1 MSTNNNLLPIEIL
14 KDFLNKLFQFE
25 SQDLDFGIYKIL
37 HYKREEIK
45 NFIDV
50 LLTDTVKFQLKT
62 LSQEEIISA
71 KGELELLAA
80 DEVVKKWLHAR
91 DKYEEAKL
99 KFYETEFK
107 EKIDQ
112 YKLVERHL
120 VAVKVAEDA
129 ENKIYNHLALFF
141 SRYYDKGDFISKR
154 RFGKNEKYIV
164 PYNGEETHFY
174 WANQDQYYIKS
185 SESFQKFSFKIP
197 VLTGHAIVNFKLIE
211 AQTEL
216 GNVKENENKYFIL
229 SDKEPSFNSDEVDLY
244 FEYRSF
250 NDNEKKQ
257 YTGNNKQDTLNTV
270 AEKAIFNYFI
280 DQPLYASLFEKV
292 NDKTLLLTKLNH
304 YTRKNKYDFFI
315 HKNLKQF
322 LQRELD
328 FYIKTELVEVEDLYV
343 SETDVYLEKIRQNI
357 KTIKAFKIIA
367 DTIIDFLSQ
376 IEDFQ
381 KKLWEKKKFVLAT
394 EWIITID
401 RLIEYL
407 GEEDSKIILEE
418 VLKNRNQIL
427 EWISLFGV
435 DSVPGSGFSVDELKA
450 NLHEWRKFPIDT
462 VHFSEVFKENLLNKL
477 SEKINIEEMTDGL
490 VIHSDNFH
498 GINLISE
505 KFKKQI
511 DSIHIDPP
519 YNTNSSGFLYKNMYK
534 HSSWLSMMENRI
546 SSSIELLK
554 NQGSYQCH
562 IDENEYENLATL
574 FDNIGI
580 ADAGT
585 VVWDKRNP
593 MNNGRGIANQHEYII
608 WRSNY
613 SFPFK
618 KSSYRII
625 LMLEKAAQIIKKEGG
640 VNDKVR
646 QLFTDWVS
654 GNKDLSG
661 GEKAYKYLDDDGNIY
676 QSVSLRAPEP
686 RKDKKFHKA
695 LIHPKTGK
703 PCPVP
708 PNGFSRT
715 PETLKKMMDSGDI
728 LFGVDETTQPRQK
741 VKLSKDTE
749 IQQSSML
756 QDSSKGK
763 KDLEPLGL
771 RFPYCHP
778 TSLYSELLGNSA
790 KEKFCKIFDFFAGSG
805 TTFQATQLL
814 NREDDG
820 RRKCILIEQG
830 DYTSTVILP
839 RIKKIAYTFEWRA
852 GKPKDNSM
860 NGLGVFVKY
869 QKLEQYEESLENISF
884 TVQEK
889 TNQQALQFD
898 QYIPKYFL
906 EFETRESRTTVN
918 TKDILDPWNY
928 TLKVW
933 DGFTYDT
940 EKAVDLVETF
950 NYLIG
955 LHLKKQVTKIFNS
968 KKYKFVFGNNN
979 SGKEIIVVWRNVV
992 DWTLDEFEKD
1002 AAFLK
1007 QELSVCSYDILYI
1020 SGKSSFPGYIPI
1032 EQVFQNKMVP

>member
-1 MSTNNNLLPIEIL
+1 MSTNNDLLPIEIL

-37 HYKREEIK
+37 HYKRDEIK

-50 LLTDTVKFQLKT
+50 LLIDTVKFQLKT
-62 LSQEEIISA
+62 LSQEELISA

-519 YNTNSSGFLYKNMYK
+519 YNT
-534 HSSWLSMMENRI
+534 
-546 SSSIELLK
+546 
-554 NQGSYQCH
+554 
-562 IDENEYENLATL
+562 
-574 FDNIGI
+574 
-580 ADAGT
+580 
-585 VVWDKRNP
+585 
-593 MNNGRGIANQHEYII
+593 
-608 WRSNY
+608 
-613 SFPFK
+613 
-618 KSSYRII
+618 
-625 LMLEKAAQIIKKEGG
+625 
-640 VNDKVR
+640 
-646 QLFTDWVS
+646 
-654 GNKDLSG
+654 
-661 GEKAYKYLDDDGNIY
+661 
-676 QSVSLRAPEP
+676 
-686 RKDKKFHKA
+686 
-695 LIHPKTGK
+695 
-703 PCPVP
+703 
-708 PNGFSRT
+708 
-715 PETLKKMMDSGDI
+715 
-728 LFGVDETTQPRQK
+728 
-741 VKLSKDTE
+741 
-749 IQQSSML
+749 
-756 QDSSKGK
+756 
-763 KDLEPLGL
+763 
-771 RFPYCHP
+771 
-778 TSLYSELLGNSA
+778 
-790 KEKFCKIFDFFAGSG
+790 
-805 TTFQATQLL
+805 
-814 NREDDG
+814 
-820 RRKCILIEQG
+820 
-830 DYTSTVILP
+830 
-839 RIKKIAYTFEWRA
+839 
-852 GKPKDNSM
+852 
-860 NGLGVFVKY
+860 
-869 QKLEQYEESLENISF
+869 
-884 TVQEK
+884 
-889 TNQQALQFD
+889 
-898 QYIPKYFL
+898 
-906 EFETRESRTTVN
+906 
-918 TKDILDPWNY
+918 
-928 TLKVW
+928 
-933 DGFTYDT
+933 
-940 EKAVDLVETF
+940 
-950 NYLIG
+950 
-955 LHLKKQVTKIFNS
+955 
-968 KKYKFVFGNNN
+968 
-979 SGKEIIVVWRNVV
+979 
-992 DWTLDEFEKD
+992 
-1002 AAFLK
+1002 
-1007 QELSVCSYDILYI
+1007 
-1020 SGKSSFPGYIPI
+1020 
-1032 EQVFQNKMVP
+1032 

>member
-1 MSTNNNLLPIEIL
+1 MSTNNDLLPIEIL

-50 LLTDTVKFQLKT
+50 LLIDTVKFQLKT
-62 LSQEEIISA
+62 LSQEEIVSA

-80 DEVVKKWLHAR
+80 DEVVKKWLNAR
-91 DKYEEAKL
+91 DKYEEEKL

-120 VAVKVAEDA
+120 AAVKIAEDA

-154 RFGKNEKYIV
+154 RFGKNEKYVV

-197 VLTGHAIVNFKLIE
+197 VLTGNAIVNFKLLE

-229 SDKEPSFNSDEVDLY
+229 SERKPSINTDEVDIF

-250 NDNEKKQ
+250 NDVEKKQ
-257 YTGNNKQDTLNTV
+257 YSGNNKQDTLNTI
-270 AEKAIFNYFI
+270 AEKSIFISFV
-280 DQPLYASLFEKV
+280 DQPAYASLFEKV
-292 NDKTLLLTKLNH
+292 NDQTLLLTKLNH

-328 FYIKTELVEVEDLYV
+328 FYIKTELVDVEDLYV

-418 VLKNRNQIL
+418 VLKNGKQIL
-427 EWISLFGV
+427 EWNSLFGV

-450 NLHEWRKFPIDT
+450 NLHEWRKLPIDT

-490 VIHSDNFH
+490 VIHSDNYH
-498 GINLISE
+498 GLKVISE
-505 KFKKQI
+505 KYNSKMKCI
-511 DSIHIDPP
+511 YIDPP
-519 YNTNSSGFLYKNMYK
+519 YNSKFSEILYKNSFK
-534 HSSWLSMMENRI
+534 HSSWISLMQNRI
-546 SSSIELLK
+546 SIGKQLLRTD
-554 NQGSYQCH
+554 GVH
-562 IDENEYENLATL
+562 IVAIDENEQEFLGLLLRQEFGEYKNTCVTIMHNPSGQQSDNFSYCHDYAYFSYPDKRRYIGLDLRENSDADIRNFRDVTGDDSLRTSAKNCFYPILIHSGEIVGFGEVSAEDFHPDGINIERSDGIIEIYPIDPEGVERKWRFARQTVESIKDELHPHFIKKRRVWDIKRHKISFNFKTIWDDSRYFANNHGTQLLNNILGREL
-574 FDNIGI
+574 FSFPKSIY
-580 ADAGT
+580 T
-585 VVWDKRNP
+585 VVDSLKSATYNSTSP
-593 MNNGRGIANQHEYII
+593 MV
-608 WRSNY
+608 
-613 SFPFK
+613 
-618 KSSYRII
+618 
-625 LMLEKAAQIIKKEGG
+625 L
-640 VNDKVR
+640 
-646 QLFTDWVS
+646 
-654 GNKDLSG
+654 
-661 GEKAYKYLDDDGNIY
+661 
-676 QSVSLRAPEP
+676 
-686 RKDKKFHKA
+686 
-695 LIHPKTGK
+695 
-703 PCPVP
+703 
-708 PNGFSRT
+708 
-715 PETLKKMMDSGDI
+715 
-728 LFGVDETTQPRQK
+728 
-741 VKLSKDTE
+741 
-749 IQQSSML
+749 
-756 QDSSKGK
+756 
-763 KDLEPLGL
+763 
-771 RFPYCHP
+771 
-778 TSLYSELLGNSA
+778 
-790 KEKFCKIFDFFAGSG
+790 DFFAGSG
-805 TTFQATQLL
+805 TTFHATQLL
-814 NREDDG
+814 NRDEDESI
-820 RRKCILIEQG
+820 KCILIEQG
-830 DYTSTVILP
+830 EYTQTVILP
-839 RIKKIAYTFEWRA
+839 RIKKIAYTFDWKE

-860 NGLGVFVKY
+860 NGLGVFIKY

-906 EFETRESRTTVN
+906 QFETRESRTTVN
-918 TKDILDPWNY
+918 TKDMLDPWNY
-928 TLKVW
+928 ALKVW

-955 LHLKKQVTKIFNS
+955 LHLKKQITKIFNG

-979 SGKEIIVVWRNVV
+979 SGKDIIVVWRCVV
-992 DWTLDEFEKD
+992 NWNLDDFEKD
-1002 AAFLK
+1002 ASILK
-1007 QELSVCSYDILYI
+1007 QELSICSFDILYI